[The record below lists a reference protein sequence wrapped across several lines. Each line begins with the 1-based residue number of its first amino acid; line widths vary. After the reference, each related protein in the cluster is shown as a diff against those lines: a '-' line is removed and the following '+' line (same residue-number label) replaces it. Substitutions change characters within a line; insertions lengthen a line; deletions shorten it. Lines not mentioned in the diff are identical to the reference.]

1 MYHVKTLHYSLHLRT
16 MKNDRDIVENKTTAF
31 LIPAQYFMHIADF
44 KASFGLISLSVHRDN
59 LYQISAKISPNEGVD
74 SEVC

>member
-1 MYHVKTLHYSLHLRT
+1 

-44 KASFGLISLSVHRDN
+44 KASFGLISLSVHRDS

-74 SEVC
+74 SEVW